1 MRAWLRERRRQRAMR
16 RAHLDPVAPGMFR
29 LMVLTDDPYPT
40 YSGYRAWCSGTPF
53 WSDGTCR
60 CTHTEEAP
68 RG

>member
-1 MRAWLRERRRQRAMR
+1 ML
-16 RAHLDPVAPGMFR
+16 RAHRDPVPLRTFR

-40 YSGYRAWCSGTPF
+40 FTGTRPWCSGTPF